1 MDRVLTM
8 QQHGDSYS
16 VKLLEFSRIYS
27 KNKDNLICLFEGQ
40 DEKYYSNRVDNI
52 IGKGKWQGINC
63 GGRKV
68 VTDLYDEIDKHP
80 IYKES
85 NYCCF
90 IDHDYQD
97 WYENPDNDRIYVTS
111 GYSIENY
118 YVSEPVFKNILSSE
132 FNITEFN
139 EHSADYT
146 KCIQAFNARLEEFNS
161 CVLPFNCWAKAHR
174 LMEHRKQAPRTLN
187 IQNIKIDE
195 LVSISIEKVEKAY
208 GDSPENLFKDYEGLS
223 LCPVALK
230 DAQDNLNTKNL
241 TLAMRGKQQLEFL
254 RMFLIK
260 LKTDRGNEA
269 PSFFSAKGKVIL
281 NLTKDNCISE
291 LSQYAETPECLTE
304 FLTNVS
310 ERMVA

>member
-8 QQHGDSYS
+8 QKHGSSYS

-40 DEKYYSNRVDNI
+40 DEKYYTSRVDNF
-52 IGKGKWQGINC
+52 IGKGRWQGINS
-63 GGRKV
+63 GGRRV
-68 VTDLYDEIDKHP
+68 VTDLYDVINKHP

-118 YVSEPVFKNILSSE
+118 YVSEPVFKDILSSE

-139 EHSADYT
+139 EHSVDYT

-174 LMEHRKQAPRTLN
+174 LMEYRKQAPRTLN

-260 LKTDRGNEA
+260 LKTDRGSKT

-281 NLTKDNCISE
+281 SLTKDNCISE

-310 ERMVA
+310 VRMAA

>member
-1 MDRVLTM
+1 MDRVSTM
-8 QQHGDSYS
+8 QKHGSSYS

-40 DEKYYSNRVDNI
+40 DEKYYSNRVDI
-52 IGKGKWQGINC
+52 HIGKGNWQGINS

-68 VTDLYDEIDKHP
+68 VIELYDAISGHPLYKHA
-80 IYKES
+80 

-90 IDHDYQD
+90 IDHDFQD

-118 YVSEPVFKNILSSE
+118 YVSESVFKDILSSE

-139 EHSADYT
+139 EHSAEYA

-174 LMEHRKQAPRTLN
+174 LMEYRKQAPKTLN
-187 IQNIKIDE
+187 IQNIKIDD
-195 LVSISIEKVEKAY
+195 LVTISLDKVEKVY
-208 GDSPENLFKDYEGLS
+208 NDSPENLFKDYEALS
-223 LCPVALK
+223 LCPTALK
-230 DAQDNLNTKNL
+230 DAQDYFNKKNL
-241 TLAMRGKQQLEFL
+241 TLSMRGKQQLEFL
-254 RMFLIK
+254 RKFLMN
-260 LKTDRGNEA
+260 LKVDRGKKA

-281 NLTKDNCISE
+281 SLTKDNCISE

-304 FLTNVS
+304 FLTKVS
-310 ERMVA
+310 ERMAA